1 MSWVLWT
8 QKLIDVVELYLGFY
22 QKTCQ
27 RDGVIVKDLFLFVF
41 FENGNV
47 LCEQIEMG
55 KKFARDTYIAA
66 VSSQRDIGWYATGPW
81 APSPQMFKPPS
92 NLSTPLEQTRTR
104 GDLRSVRLEPILM
117 KLLLGTCW
125 IALKSCGSRS
135 YFLGAVER
143 LFLLSESWLCLWVW
157 EFVTSRPKVLLCSYD
172 MRHWLSLF
180 YPVAFRELVFCFV
193 SIQVEL
199 SSLQSP
205 MLGHWQIW
213 NKLNFHWTVKGA

>member
-27 RDGVIVKDLFLFVF
+27 RDWVIVKDLFLFAF
-41 FENGNV
+41 SRNGNV

-55 KKFARDTYIAA
+55 KNFARDTYIAA

-81 APSPQMFKPPS
+81 APSPQMFKPLS
-92 NLSTPLEQTRTR
+92 NLSTPLERTRTR
-104 GDLRSVRLEPILM
+104 GDLMSVRLESILM
-117 KLLLGTCW
+117 KLLWRTCW
-125 IALKSCGSRS
+125 IALKPCGSRS
-135 YFLGAVER
+135 YFLGAVEG
-143 LFLLSESWLCLWVW
+143 LFVLSESWLCLWVW
-157 EFVTSRPKVLLCSYD
+157 EFVTNQNAFVFLHIS
-172 MRHWLSLF
+172 HWLSLF

-199 SSLQSP
+199 ASLQSP
-205 MLGHWQIW
+205 MFVHWQIW
-213 NKLNFHWTVKGA
+213 NKLNFH

>member
-27 RDGVIVKDLFLFVF
+27 RDWVIVKDLFLFAF
-41 FENGNV
+41 SRNGNV

-55 KKFARDTYIAA
+55 KNFARDTYIAA

-81 APSPQMFKPPS
+81 APSPQMFKPLS
-92 NLSTPLEQTRTR
+92 NLSTPLERTRTR
-104 GDLRSVRLEPILM
+104 GDLMSVRLESILM
-117 KLLLGTCW
+117 KLLWRTCW
-125 IALKSCGSRS
+125 IALKPCGSRS

-143 LFLLSESWLCLWVW
+143 LFVLSESWLCLWVW
-157 EFVTSRPKVLLCSYD
+157 EFVTTQNAFVFLHIS
-172 MRHWLSLF
+172 HWLSLF
-180 YPVAFRELVFCFV
+180 YAVAFRELVFCFV

-199 SSLQSP
+199 ASLQSP
-205 MLGHWQIW
+205 MLVDWQIW
-213 NKLNFHWTVKGA
+213 NKLNFH

>member
-27 RDGVIVKDLFLFVF
+27 RDVVIVKDLFLFAF
-41 FENGNV
+41 SKNGNV

-55 KKFARDTYIAA
+55 KNFARDTYIAA
-66 VSSQRDIGWYATGPW
+66 VSSRRDIGWYATGPW
-81 APSPQMFKPPS
+81 TPSPQMFKPLS
-92 NLSTPLEQTRTR
+92 NLSTPLERTRTR
-104 GDLRSVRLEPILM
+104 GDLMSVRLESILM

-125 IALKSCGSRS
+125 IALKPCGSRS

-143 LFLLSESWLCLWVW
+143 LFLLSESWLCLGLW
-157 EFVTSRPKVLLCSYD
+157 EFVTTESAFVFLHIS
-172 MRHWLSLF
+172 HWLSLF

-193 SIQVEL
+193 SFQVEL
-199 SSLQSP
+199 ASLQSP
-205 MLGHWQIW
+205 MLAHWQIW
-213 NKLNFHWTVKGA
+213 NKLNFHWTVKGE

>member
-27 RDGVIVKDLFLFVF
+27 RDWVIVKDLFLFAF
-41 FENGNV
+41 SRNGNV

-55 KKFARDTYIAA
+55 KNFARDTYIAA
-66 VSSQRDIGWYATGPW
+66 VSSRRDIGWYATGPW
-81 APSPQMFKPPS
+81 APSPQMFKPLS

-143 LFLLSESWLCLWVW
+143 LFVLSESWLCLWVW
-157 EFVTSRPKVLLCSYD
+157 EFVTNQNAFVFLHIS
-172 MRHWLSLF
+172 HWLSAF
-180 YPVAFRELVFCFV
+180 YQVTFRGLVFCFV

-199 SSLQSP
+199 PSLQSP
-205 MLGHWQIW
+205 MLVDWQIW
-213 NKLNFHWTVKGA
+213 N